1 MYLLVVLK
9 FHEGGVFIKTNNETM
24 NKGCIYWDES
34 SRGTDTRHKRGRW
47 VGEKRVDGR
56 RVRMRS
62 TILSKVLE
70 WFNQDQSTEGKDG
83 LYKRPRTPKE
93 RVDISQLTPIVGM
106 PYYADVE
113 GYYVANKFGFK
124 IKPSLAGRKKNN
136 YQFALTIDKKRR
148 AISANRLMYAALHGI
163 SPFQMPDHLVVVRTE
178 EGEYILHNKSEL
190 GRENADRAYIT
201 KKAQVEQRLDTKMHE
216 AQILQRFYQTGDRS
230 ELVAYT
236 IGKTSQLAAY
246 MHYQYSLGKERSMD
260 TAMEAV
266 DWFCQRIED
275 KNIAV
280 TAIYGSLKQRARL
293 IAKQHNKLRDIEK
306 YPRFTSSH
314 LKERER

>member
-1 MYLLVVLK
+1 
-9 FHEGGVFIKTNNETM
+9 M

-47 VGEKRVDGR
+47 VGEKNVDGR

-62 TILSKVLE
+62 TVMSKVLE
-70 WFNQDQSTEGKDG
+70 WLNQDQSTEGKDG
-83 LYKRPRTPKE
+83 LYKRPRTPRE
-93 RVDISQLTPIVGM
+93 RVDISRLTPIVGM

-113 GYYVANKFGFK
+113 GYYIANKFGFK
-124 IKPSLAGRKKNN
+124 IKPQHCGRGKGN
-136 YQFALTIDKKRR
+136 YQFIVMIDKKRCH
-148 AISANRLMYAALHGI
+148 ISANRLMYAAMHGI
-163 SPFQMPDHLVVVRTE
+163 SPFQIPDNLVVVRTDD
-178 EGEYILHNKSEL
+178 GEYLLQTKSEW
-190 GRENADRAYIT
+190 GREFADRAYII
-201 KKAQVEQRLDTKMHE
+201 KKENVTQRLDTKMHE

-230 ELVAYT
+230 ELVAYA
-236 IGKTSQLAAY
+236 IGKTN
-246 MHYQYSLGKERSMD
+246 SLSSYLRYLFSFGPERSMD

-293 IAKQHNKLRDIEK
+293 IARQHNKLRDIES
-306 YPRFTSSH
+306 YPRFMSGV
-314 LKERER
+314 KRER

>member
-1 MYLLVVLK
+1 
-9 FHEGGVFIKTNNETM
+9 M

-34 SRGTDTRHKRGRW
+34 SRGTDGRHKRGRW
-47 VGEKRVDGR
+47 VGEIKINGR

-62 TILSKVLE
+62 TILSRVME
-70 WFNQDQSTEGKDG
+70 WLNQNADGFTPEKPKG

-93 RVDISQLTPIVGM
+93 KVDISRLTPIVGM

-113 GYYVANKFGFK
+113 GYYIANQFGYK
-124 IKPSLAGRKKNN
+124 VRPSLVGRKSRN
-136 YQFALTIDKKRR
+136 YQFAVYIGKKRR
-148 AISANRLMYAALHGI
+148 VISANRLMYAVMHGI
-163 SPFQMPDHLVVVRTE
+163 SPFQIPDNLVVVRTDD
-178 EGEYILHNKSEL
+178 GEYHLQTKSEW
-190 GRENADRAYIT
+190 GREFADRAYIT
-201 KKAQVEQRLDTKMHE
+201 KKENVKQRLDSKMHE
-216 AQILQRFYQTGDRS
+216 AEILQRFYQTGDRS

-236 IGKTSQLAAY
+236 IGKTEKLALY
-246 MHYQYSLGKERSMD
+246 LRYLYSFGPERSMD

-293 IAKQHNKLRDIEK
+293 IARQHRQQRDIER
-306 YPRFTSSH
+306 YPRFTSSARRDH
-314 LKERER
+314 G

>member
-1 MYLLVVLK
+1 
-9 FHEGGVFIKTNNETM
+9 M

-34 SRGTDTRHKRGRW
+34 SRGTDTTHKRGRW
-47 VGEKRVDGR
+47 VGEKKVDGR

-62 TILSKVLE
+62 TILRKVLE
-70 WFNQDQSTEGKDG
+70 WLNQDQSQEGKDG
-83 LYKRPRTPKE
+83 LYKRPRTPRE

-113 GYYVANKFGFK
+113 GFYIANKFGFK
-124 IKPSLAGRKKNN
+124 VKPSLVGRKSRN
-136 YQFALTIDKKRR
+136 YQFAVVIDKKRR
-148 AISANRLMYAALHGI
+148 VISANRLMYAVIHGI
-163 SPFQMPDHLVVVRTE
+163 SPFQIPDNLVVVRTD
-178 EGEYILHNKSEL
+178 EGKYLLQTKSDW
-190 GRENADRAYIT
+190 GREFAERAYIT
-201 KKAQVEQRLDTKMHE
+201 KKENVTQRLDSKMHE

-236 IGKTSQLAAY
+236 IGKTEKLALY
-246 MHYQYSLGKERSMD
+246 LRYLYSFGHERSMD

-275 KNIAV
+275 RNIAV

-293 IAKQHNKLRDIEK
+293 IARQHNKMRDIEK
-306 YPRFTSSH
+306 YRCFTSSA
-314 LKERER
+314 KRES

>member
-1 MYLLVVLK
+1 
-9 FHEGGVFIKTNNETM
+9 M

-47 VGEKRVDGR
+47 VGEKNVDGR

-62 TILSKVLE
+62 TVMSKVLE
-70 WFNQDQSTEGKDG
+70 WLNQDQSTEGKDG
-83 LYKRPRTPKE
+83 LYKRPKTPKE
-93 RVDISQLTPIVGM
+93 KVDISQLTPIVGM

-113 GYYVANKFGFK
+113 GYYIANKFGYK
-124 IKPSLAGRKKNN
+124 IKPYLCGRKSRN
-136 YQFALTIDKKRR
+136 YQYAVMIDKQRYR
-148 AISANRLMYAALHGI
+148 LSANRLMFAALHGI
-163 SPFQMPDHLVVVRTE
+163 SPFQIPDNLVVARTD
-178 EGEYILHNKSEL
+178 EGEYHLQTRSEY
-190 GRENADRAYIT
+190 GREFADRAYVT
-201 KKAQVEQRLDTKMHE
+201 KKENVTQRLDTKMHE

-236 IGKTSQLAAY
+236 LSKTNQLAAY
-246 MHYQYSLGKERSMD
+246 MRYQYSLGKERSMD

-293 IAKQHNKLRDIEK
+293 IARQHNKMRDVET
-306 YPRFTSSH
+306 YRCFTSSAR
-314 LKERER
+314 REN

>member
-1 MYLLVVLK
+1 
-9 FHEGGVFIKTNNETM
+9 M

-34 SRGTDTRHKRGRW
+34 SRGTDGRHKPGRW

-70 WFNQDQSTEGKDG
+70 WLNQDQSTEGKDG

-113 GYYVANKFGFK
+113 GYYIANKFGFK
-124 IKPSLAGRKKNN
+124 VRPSLVGRKSRN
-136 YQFALTIDKKRR
+136 YQFAVYIDKKRR
-148 AISANRLMYAALHGI
+148 VISANRLMFAVLHGI
-163 SPFQMPDHLVVVRTE
+163 SPFQIPDNLVVVRTDD
-178 EGEYILHNKSEL
+178 GGYLLQTKSEW
-190 GRENADRAYIT
+190 GREFADRAYIT
-201 KKAQVEQRLDTKMHE
+201 KKENVTQRLDTKMHE

-236 IGKTSQLAAY
+236 LGKTEKLALY
-246 MHYQYSLGKERSMD
+246 LRYLYSFGPERSMD

-293 IAKQHNKLRDIEK
+293 IARQHNKMRDIER
-306 YPRFTSSH
+306 YPRFTSGV
-314 LKERER
+314 KREN

>member
-1 MYLLVVLK
+1 
-9 FHEGGVFIKTNNETM
+9 M

-34 SRGTDTRHKRGRW
+34 SRGTDGRHKRGRW
-47 VGEKRVDGR
+47 VGEKNVNGR

-62 TILSKVLE
+62 TVLSKVME
-70 WFNQDQSTEGKDG
+70 WLNQDQSTEGKDG
-83 LYKRPRTPKE
+83 LYKRPRTPRE
-93 RVDISQLTPIVGM
+93 RVDISRLTPIVGM

-113 GYYVANKFGFK
+113 GYYIANKFGYK
-124 IKPSLAGRKKNN
+124 INPHLAGRKKRV
-136 YQFALTIDKKRR
+136 YRFVLSIDKQRCTL
-148 AISANRLMYAALHGI
+148 SANRVMYAAIHGI
-163 SPFQMPDHLVVVRTE
+163 SPYQIPDTMVVVRTD
-178 EGEYILHNKSEL
+178 EGEYRLQTKSEY
-190 GRENADRAYIT
+190 GREFADRAYIT
-201 KKAQVEQRLDTKMHE
+201 KKENVAQRLESKIHE

-236 IGKTSQLAAY
+236 IGKTEKLALY
-246 MHYQYSLGKERSMD
+246 LRYLYSFGPERSMD

-293 IAKQHNKLRDIEK
+293 IAKQHRYQRDIEK

-314 LKERER
+314 IKEREK

>member
-1 MYLLVVLK
+1 
-9 FHEGGVFIKTNNETM
+9 M

-34 SRGTDTRHKRGRW
+34 SRGDTRHKRGRW
-47 VGEKRVDGR
+47 VGEKNVDGR

-62 TILSKVLE
+62 TILCKVME
-70 WFNQDQSTEGKDG
+70 WLNQDQSEEGKDG
-83 LYKRPRTPKE
+83 RYKRPKTHREK
-93 RVDISQLTPIVGM
+93 VDISRLTPIVGM

-124 IKPSLAGRKKNN
+124 IKPQHCGRGKGI
-136 YQFALTIDKKRR
+136 YQFIVMIDKKRCH
-148 AISANRLMYAALHGI
+148 ISANRLMYAALHGI
-163 SPFQMPDHLVVVRTE
+163 NPFQIPDNLVVVRTD
-178 EGEYILHNKSEL
+178 EGEYLLQKKSEW
-190 GRENADRAYIT
+190 GREFADRSYIT
-201 KKAQVEQRLDTKMHE
+201 KKENVTQRLNTKMHE

-230 ELVAYT
+230 ELVAYA
-236 IGKTSQLAAY
+236 IGKTEKLALY
-246 MHYQYSLGKERSMD
+246 LRYLYSFGPERSMD

-293 IAKQHNKLRDIEK
+293 IARQHNKLRDIES
-306 YPRFTSSH
+306 YPRFMSGV
-314 LKERER
+314 KRER